1 MGYQRVYMS
10 PVEQTQ
16 EEIEQAEVAQA
27 TAATAEATA
36 KATEEEAAAAPAAP
50 TLSEAEQTLE
60 IMATLGLTK
69 ENAQQVV
76 GAARAFQ
83 QYGYLI
89 EKDPRQ
95 FAKILKTQS
104 PEVYENFINGMTDEY
119 LETHE
124 AQATPAPAAPKG
136 GDATSAAASR
146 EFLQLKQQ
154 VEAITGAIQT
164 SQQQAAYQGVV
175 AGYRDKVE
183 ELVGKLELTKPG
195 EIRAIKSML
204 RDSLEADA
212 GATQR
217 IYQGNYV
224 DVARHVQ
231 KVMKE
236 FTDDVIADNKTEH
249 ATRERTVASGKRE
262 VTSGPINNGK
272 SSNPADSWDNA
283 EMALANALTK
293 GRK

>member
-1 MGYQRVYMS
+1 MS

-16 EEIEQAEVAQA
+16 DEIEQAEAAQA
-27 TAATAEATA
+27 TAAAAEVPV
-36 KATEEEAAAAPAAP
+36 KADEEAAAAPAAP
-50 TLSEAEQTLE
+50 ALSEAEQTLE

-136 GDATSAAASR
+136 GDPNSAAASR

-154 VEAITGAIQT
+154 VETITGAIQ
-164 SQQQAAYQGVV
+164 SANNAAAYQGVV

-204 RDSLEADA
+204 RDSLEADP

-236 FTDDVIADNKTEH
+236 FTDDAVADNKAEH
-249 ATRERTVASGKRE
+249 ATRERTVASGKKE
-262 VTSGPINNGK
+262 VTSGPVNNGK